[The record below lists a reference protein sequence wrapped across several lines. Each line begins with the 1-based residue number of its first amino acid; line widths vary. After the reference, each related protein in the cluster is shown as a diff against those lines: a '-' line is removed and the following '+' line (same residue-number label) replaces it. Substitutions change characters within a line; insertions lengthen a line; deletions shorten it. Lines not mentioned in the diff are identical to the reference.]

1 MSSVSS
7 LIDRTIA
14 NYWISVARKG
24 GAGTSAALEKAA
36 ALLKDHSP
44 TPELKQGTAPPA
56 EIGSIKL
63 LRQ

>member
-7 LIDRTIA
+7 IIDRTIA

-36 ALLKDHSP
+36 ALLNDHTPS
-44 TPELKQGTAPPA
+44 PELKQGIAPPA
-56 EIGSIKL
+56 GIESVKL
-63 LRQ
+63 FRQ